1 MRVDKLRDSRLRGSA
16 KSQMSGRPG
25 ARDVWT
31 PYELAQLIEGLKL
44 NETNE
49 MLAVRLSPRSIE
61 AIKRKIVLVQRAD
74 HWTVA
79 ELQAMHDG
87 VAAGKTA
94 VQIAADV
101 PTRTLRA
108 VRAQLLANNLQAK
121 AMQIGPGPLPDGTS
135 RRKARVIKAE
145 SEHYTERRCMT
156 CGVKFHSWGIG
167 NRLCQE
173 HRREG

>member
-1 MRVDKLRDSRLRGSA
+1 MRVERFKLPGEENKPTDCASRRDA
-16 KSQMSGRPG
+16 
-25 ARDVWT
+25 WT
-31 PYELAQLIEGLKL
+31 PWEVEQLIEGLRL
-44 NETNE
+44 DEDNDQ
-49 MLAVRLSPRSIE
+49 LAARLAPRSIE
-61 AIKRKIVLVQRAD
+61 AIKKKIVLVQRAD

-79 ELQAMHDG
+79 ELRAMHDG

-94 VQIAADV
+94 PEIAADI

-108 VRAQLLANNLQAK
+108 VRAQLLASNLKAK

-145 SEHYTERRCMT
+145 SEQYTERRCMA
-156 CGVKFHSWGIG
+156 CNVKFHSWGIG

-173 HRREG
+173 HRREGE